1 MDVHRGG
8 FHSARQSRGVHSGA
22 STPVTSRDSIARK
35 RRYAEDPDYRQR
47 VACDRRFHATRQ
59 DDINEHR
66 GRQWAE
72 NPALRTAKRVDHAR
86 ISRARGLKYI
96 YGMSLRDYDML
107 LEHQRGACAI
117 CKGAIRPH
125 ALRRSLPRHRTGARA
140 ALPRM
145 QSRHRSAQ
153 GQSGPVAGG
162 ARLSRSRASPVGARR
177 EHAPAPLHE
186 TTRQARR
193 GVAANWRSAACYG

>member
-59 DDINEHR
+59 DDINEDR

-86 ISRARGLKYI
+86 ISRARAQI
-96 YGMSLRDYDML
+96 HLRHVAARL
-107 LEHQRGACAI
+107 RHAAGAPARRLRHLQ
-117 CKGAIRPH
+117 GAIRPH

>member
-22 STPVTSRDSIARK
+22 STPVTASPGSGAMRKTRAIDSACLRAIAVSMRPARMTSMNTGAPMGGKSR
-35 RRYAEDPDYRQR
+35 AEDGET
-47 VACDRRFHATRQ
+47 RRPRQ
-59 DDINEHR
+59 DLAR
-66 GRQWAE
+66 AWAQIHLRHVAARLRHAAGA
-72 NPALRTAKRVDHAR
+72 PARRLRH
-86 ISRARGLKYI
+86 L
-96 YGMSLRDYDML
+96 
-107 LEHQRGACAI
+107 Q
-117 CKGAIRPH
+117 GAIRPH

-145 QSRHRSAQ
+145 QSRHRPAQ

-177 EHAPAPLHE
+177 AHAPAPLHE